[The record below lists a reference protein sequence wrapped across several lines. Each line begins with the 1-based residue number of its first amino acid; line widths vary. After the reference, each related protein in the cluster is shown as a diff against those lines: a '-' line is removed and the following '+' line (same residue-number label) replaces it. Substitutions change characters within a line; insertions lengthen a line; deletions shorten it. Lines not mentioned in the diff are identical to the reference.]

1 MAYETYSTSTNTC
14 AIYPMSGDVGDPEE
28 IFPSLVVE
36 GESENWP
43 NPVHVVGESIGS
55 PQESG
60 I

>member
-1 MAYETYSTSTNTC
+1 
-14 AIYPMSGDVGDPEE
+14 MSGDVGDPEE